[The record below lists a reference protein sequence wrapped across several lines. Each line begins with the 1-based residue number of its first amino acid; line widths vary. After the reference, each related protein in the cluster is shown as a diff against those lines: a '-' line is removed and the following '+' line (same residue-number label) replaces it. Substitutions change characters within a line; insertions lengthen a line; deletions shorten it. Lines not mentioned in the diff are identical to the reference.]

1 MNTVYLQSL
10 AVADNFVLIF
20 SLIILSCIVGPI
32 QIPSTL
38 PTFRYVIAYV
48 KKYFNPWGYI
58 TQCWSIWITVLLA
71 INRFIAVCCPLVS
84 KRWLTLNKARI
95 QVAVVVVCSVAFN
108 IPRFLQYNVVWKTNN
123 NITYIPRK
131 ELSALGN
138 NAMFDLVYFNIFYTV
153 LIVIVPLIVVVVL
166 YTILVRKIRRL
177 RMKKER
183 DSVTRL
189 GSQERNITLVA
200 LIVVIELVLCHAPD
214 RVLTIIKF
222 IQTDQTNCPYA
233 LLYLS
238 HIANFLLVINS
249 STDFFIYVIFSKRF
263 RRQLNRSCKCCCCCC
278 GKDDGQGWN
287 MACRKRARP
296 GEYGLIAHSTG
307 TASET
312 TGTYLKNSNC
322 STAQKDPKCEIQE
335 MVPLGFGAAN

>member
-32 QIPSTL
+32 QIPSTR
-38 PTFRYVIAYV
+38 PTFRCVIPYV
-48 KKYFNPWGYI
+48 KKYINPWGYI

-84 KRWLTLNKARI
+84 KRWLALNKARI

-108 IPRFLQYNVVWKTNN
+108 IPRFLQYNIVRKSSG
-123 NITYIPRK
+123 NITYVPRA
-131 ELSALGN
+131 EISAVGR
-138 NAMFDLVYFNIFYTV
+138 NAMFELVYFNIFYTV
-153 LIVIVPLIVVVVL
+153 LIVIVPLIIVVVL
-166 YTILVRKIRRL
+166 YTIIVRKIRRL
-177 RMKKER
+177 RVKKER

-200 LIVVIELVLCHAPD
+200 LIVVIELVLCHALD
-214 RVLTIIKF
+214 RVLAIIKY
-222 IQTDQTNCPYA
+222 IHPNQTNCPHP

-263 RRQLNRSCKCCCCCC
+263 RRQMIRSCKYCCCCC
-278 GKDDGQGWN
+278 GKDEGKRWH
-287 MACRKRARP
+287 MACRKRAHP
-296 GEYGLIAHSTG
+296 GEYGLMAHSTG

-335 MVPLGFGAAN
+335 MVPLEFGAAN